1 MSFTYREFLPSPRF
15 RAHIECFWCHKS
27 SAAIPSF
34 RVLPDG
40 CVDILFKREGNGNDA
55 LNVVGT
61 MTRAHQFELP
71 ARQVMLGVRLKP
83 AMAARFLRAGGA
95 EILDRTI
102 ALGDLWSSIRT
113 RRLAELIGDAKTPEE
128 GASQIETAL
137 GEAPALDTPE
147 KAIAQLVESRGIVN
161 LDDLADTAR
170 LGPRQFRRICLER
183 TGISPKRLARIL
195 CFWNAVARATPS
207 RRGDWADVALQCGY
221 YDQAHLINEF
231 RELSG
236 VAPGNFSSDL
246 VPQTA
251 SRPE

>member
-15 RAHIECFWCHKS
+15 RAHIECFWCHES
-27 SAAIPSF
+27 SATIPSF

-40 CVDILFKREGNGNDA
+40 CVDILFQRERNGSGA

-61 MTRAHQFELP
+61 VTRAHRFDLP
-71 ARQVMLGVRLKP
+71 ARQVTLGVRFKP
-83 AMAARFLRAGGA
+83 AMAARFLRADGT

-113 RRLAELIGDAKTPEE
+113 RRLVELIAESKSAEE
-128 GASQIETAL
+128 GASQIESAL
-137 GEAPALDTPE
+137 GEAPELDAPE
-147 KAIAQLVESRGIVN
+147 KAIAQFVERRGIVN
-161 LDDLADTAR
+161 LDDLADAAW
-170 LGPRQFRRICLER
+170 LSPRQFRRICLER

-195 CFWNAVARATPS
+195 RFRNAVARATPS
-207 RRGDWADVALQCGY
+207 RRGDWADVALECGY

-231 RELSG
+231 REFSG